1 MDIEFHA
8 DIYSDEAI
16 VRYRVA
22 KDSHDG
28 DEINLNQVG
37 RIDDITGT
45 QVLYLPTCACSCI
58 VESWSMLDRRVY
70 NALVNAGMLQAKI
83 YEIEVELNG
92 SYSRPPTVTFECEV
106 TGSTDIVKGFINPL
120 YAGDTPDMPLFI
132 WEAVTKKAWE
142 IVNRFAEFH
151 NKVQEAIEN
160 TSSDN

>member
-28 DEINLNQVG
+28 DEINLKQVG

-45 QVLYLPTCACSCI
+45 QVLYLPTCACGCI

-106 TGSTDIVKGFINPL
+106 TGSTDIVKGSINPL

-142 IVNRFAEFH
+142 IVNGFVELGKATQDS
-151 NKVQEAIEN
+151 NKGEAQ
-160 TSSDN
+160 